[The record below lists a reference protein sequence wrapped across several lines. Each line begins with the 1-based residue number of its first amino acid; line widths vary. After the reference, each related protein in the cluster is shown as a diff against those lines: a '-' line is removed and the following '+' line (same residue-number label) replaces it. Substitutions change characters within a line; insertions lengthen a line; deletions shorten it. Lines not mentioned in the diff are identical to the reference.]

1 MLLLLHCVQDGWT
14 ILMEASKKGHLEVVQ
29 VLLAAGAVKE
39 AKSDVSGEAGVGGGP
54 CVHGGPLHVGII
66 LPTANK

>member
-1 MLLLLHCVQDGWT
+1 MLLLLPCVQDGWT

-29 VLLAAGAVKE
+29 VLLAAGADKE
-39 AKSDVSGEAGVGGGP
+39 AKSDVSGGAGVGGVPG
-54 CVHGGPLHVGII
+54 VHGGPHHVGTI